1 MRILTLALM
10 AAPLAAC
17 ATYSNPDTPSDQP
30 PAAGQC
36 NAQAAQGHVG
46 STVTAQIGS
55 AILNESGARTLR
67 WGPPNSAWTMDYR
80 ADRVN
85 VRYDD
90 TMKIIEIT
98 CG

>member
-1 MRILTLALM
+1 MRILTLSLM

-17 ATYSNPDTPSDQP
+17 ATYSDSETPADQP
-30 PAAGQC
+30 PVAGEC
-36 NAQAAQGHVG
+36 NAQAVRAHIG
-46 STVTAQIGS
+46 STVTAQIG
-55 AILNESGARTLR
+55 ATILEESGAATLR
-67 WGPPNSAWTMDYR
+67 WGPPNSTWTMDYR

-90 TMKIIEIT
+90 AMKIIEIT